1 VPADSDV
8 WRKLRKLRVGDVVK
22 LEGMLVNL
30 ENPDVGTRTTS
41 LTRDDTGAGACEII
55 YVKYATIR

>member
-1 VPADSDV
+1 MRRP
-8 WRKLRKLRVGDVVK
+8 RHPGELGVGQTAVK
-22 LEGMLVNL
+22 LDGMLVNL

-41 LTRDDTGAGACEII
+41 LTRGDTGAGACEII